1 MIVKFAVW
9 MDQFDI
15 NLACEEEEEEY
26 VHEVIDKV
34 FNPELH
40 INCKLM
46 STIIISV
53 TITEATA

>member
-1 MIVKFAVW
+1 MIVKFVML
-9 MDQFDI
+9 MDQFDV
-15 NLACEEEEEEY
+15 NLAWKEEEEEY

-34 FNPELH
+34 FNPKLH